1 MTWWRPC
8 LCAVNISWAWSRR
21 ASPRDRLSVRDVSAR
36 LLSDVRLIRNSSP
49 FCSDKRVGV
58 LRFQGEGRG
67 RDALAKRRGIN
78 TRQIVFSDTLPTGFL
93 RRRCATR
100 RRVTGD
106 MFPFFFSGVGGAFSQ
121 SSSAPPQLPLPLW
134 FTVSVLRARLRHA
147 WGTSAGL
154 KIKRRKRCKERGEEE
169 RSERGGRGG
178 DAMRGDG

>member
-1 MTWWRPC
+1 MAAVPLRS
-8 LCAVNISWAWSRR
+8 CAENISWAWSRR

-36 LLSDVRLIRNSSP
+36 LLSDVRLICNSSP
-49 FCSDKRVGV
+49 FLLRQTSGRVALSGTG
-58 LRFQGEGRG
+58 QGRAGKKTWDQHEA
-67 RDALAKRRGIN
+67 DC
-78 TRQIVFSDTLPTGFL
+78 VFRHAANGFL
-93 RRRCATR
+93 AALLCYPAACDRWH
-100 RRVTGD
+100 VP
-106 MFPFFFSGVGGAFSQ
+106 FFFFSGVGGAFSQ

-134 FTVSVLRARLRHA
+134 FTVAVLRARLRHA